1 MLTTSHLFP
10 FATALLLALVF
21 TPLVRHL
28 ALGWHIVDQ
37 PGGRKIHQKPVPLLG
52 GLAIF
57 LALAL
62 SAALLAMAGNLQT
75 DAASLVRFGSIGLGA
90 IMIMVGG
97 FLDDRYRLKPAQ
109 QFIFPLTAA
118 LVVLLGGIRIQ
129 FVTNPLGGVL
139 EFSTAVG
146 VILAFFWLLGMM
158 YTTKLLDGLDGLVAG
173 ITTIAGLIIFIVSLY
188 WDAPDS
194 STSSLALILAGA
206 ALGFLVFNW
215 HPASIFLGEGGSIF
229 CGFMIAVLAV
239 VSGSTIATALL
250 MMGIPILDVLWVI
263 VRRLWQGN
271 SPVKADRKHLHFRL
285 LDIGLSHR
293 QAVLVLLLL
302 TGSFGV
308 TALFLHTR
316 GKIVALVVLAGIMV
330 VLATTLVAV
339 YQRQKKT
346 KNNFEL

>member
-1 MLTTSHLFP
+1 MIILSYLSAFTI
-10 FATALLLALVF
+10 ALLLALIF

-28 ALGWHIVDQ
+28 ALNWRIVDQ
-37 PGGRKIHQKPVPLLG
+37 PSSRKIHLRPIPLLG

-57 LALAL
+57 LAVIL
-62 SAALLAMAGNLQT
+62 SAALLFMVGNLHT
-75 DAASLVRFGSIGLGA
+75 DAASLARLGSIGLGA
-90 IMIMVGG
+90 IIIMVGG
-97 FLDDRYRLKPAQ
+97 FLDDRYRLKPTQ
-109 QFIFPLTAA
+109 QFVFPLAA
-118 LVVLLGGIRIQ
+118 TLVALLGGVRIQ
-129 FVTNPLGGVL
+129 FITNPVGGVV

-146 VILAFFWLLGMM
+146 IVLAFFWLLGMM

-173 ITTIAGLIIFIVSLY
+173 ITAIAGIIIFIVSLY

-229 CGFMIAVLAV
+229 CGFMIGVLAII
-239 VSGSTIATALL
+239 SGSKVATTLL

-263 VRRLWQGN
+263 VRRIWQGG
-271 SPVKADRKHLHFRL
+271 SPVQADRKHLHFRL

-308 TALFLHTR
+308 TSLFLHTR
-316 GKIVALVVLAGIMV
+316 GKIVALVVLAVIMIT
-330 VLATTLVAV
+330 LASTLVVV
-339 YQRQKKT
+339 YQRQRT
-346 KNNFEL
+346 H